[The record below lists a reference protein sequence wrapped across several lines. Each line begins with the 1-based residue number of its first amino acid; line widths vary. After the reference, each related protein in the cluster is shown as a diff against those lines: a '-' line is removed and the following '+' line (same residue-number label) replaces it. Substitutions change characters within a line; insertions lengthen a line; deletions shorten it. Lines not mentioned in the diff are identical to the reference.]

1 MRALCLKIH
10 SVFVISLYTRMG
22 TSQTRRAKERVSTS
36 RNTLKL
42 EYLSNDLSGKGK
54 KPSLVIANI
63 KSPLLTYLSLS
74 LISSYLSFFRTDAKM
89 TSPFGSSHKH
99 LRFSE

>member
-1 MRALCLKIH
+1 
-10 SVFVISLYTRMG
+10 MG

-74 LISSYLSFFRTDAKM
+74 YLFLLIVLSDRCKDDISIWKLT
-89 TSPFGSSHKH
+89 
-99 LRFSE
+99 